1 MGMYGELF
9 NKKTTEGNFLH
20 YDDANIVSTS
30 TTYPHS
36 EEYEFSSYIDC
47 IDFDREC
54 EADIAAGNG
63 FIVQPAGRN
72 IKKDLKAEDGIFS
85 PKFGQTLAD
94 VNLFIDRYKC
104 RCQNGGGLRGRINAG
119 LRCPVCGHLCE
130 STDDNFSYFG
140 WMKLN
145 DPYMVIHPA
154 YYKKIESFLGR
165 GISIQGAKRTKLE
178 NILDITDTQVPLSGK
193 ASTMKAK
200 EEPYFGIGMM
210 EFIQHFDEIMDFYL
224 KKKPNRKIAYDDIYA
239 HRDRVFTHSLPVF
252 STLLR
257 PVDINDGNMTYEPT
271 NAMYTMMNKLVTV
284 INKNTTKIQREPKI
298 KNQQLY
304 NLQKKFMELYAELE
318 NILSGKKGDFR
329 CLLGGRYNFS
339 SRNVIVQNPDLRIDE
354 VTLPVVGLT
363 VMLEQRI
370 KNILC
375 RIYGMTPTEAH
386 DIWYK
391 ATIQPNRKVNVII
404 QSIIDDCKRKGMPG
418 LAVIINRNPTIAY
431 GGILQMFCVG
441 FTETYTMAVPL
452 QVLKMLAADKLVV
465 RDISIH

>member
-54 EADIAAGNG
+54 EADIASGNG

-145 DPYMVIHPA
+145 DPYMIIHPA

-165 GISIQGAKRTKLE
+165 GISIQGSKRTKLE
-178 NILDITDTQVPLSGK
+178 NILDITDTQIPLSGK